1 MVRVRVTKQHTAA
14 VAGAAVGAGAA
25 EGKRKEAQA

>member
-1 MVRVRVTKQHTAA
+1 MVMVRVTKQHT
-14 VAGAAVGAGAA
+14 AGAAVGAGAA